1 MDVLIPF
8 VDTLAGTKDLAK
20 SVQVAQQRAQDTA
33 GMKAKFGRATYVGD
47 GMGED
52 RSKIPDPG
60 AYAAGVWLKG
70 LEEGFRGAS

>member
-8 VDTLAGTKDLAK
+8 ITTLKETKDLSK
-20 SVQVAQQRAQDTA
+20 SVQVAQQKAQATA
-33 GMKAKFGRATYVGD
+33 EMKAKFGRATYVGE

-70 LEEGFRGAS
+70 LEEGFRGA